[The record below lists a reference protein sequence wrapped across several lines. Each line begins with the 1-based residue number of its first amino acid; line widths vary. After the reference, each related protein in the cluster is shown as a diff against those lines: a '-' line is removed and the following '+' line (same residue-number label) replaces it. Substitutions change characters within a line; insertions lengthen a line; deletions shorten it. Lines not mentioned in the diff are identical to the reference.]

1 MQQIGFFYDQ
11 TRCMECF
18 TCCVACKDWHD
29 IPAGPAHW
37 KRIIAV
43 EEGKWPHLS
52 LAHLAINCFHCAE
65 PVCMSVCPAKAITKR
80 EEDGVMVVDRNK
92 CQEEAHCGI
101 MTRES
106 LALFAGGEIQAPCKL
121 ACPAH
126 LDVQGYIALIA
137 NGRYK
142 EALDLIREKMPLPS
156 VCGRVCKAPCE
167 AECQRQKLDEPVAIS
182 ALKRFVTDFAAY
194 DAPQPISRTKKEKVA
209 IVGSGPAGLSAAY
222 DLVRMGYG
230 VTVFEA
236 LPVAGGMLAVGVP
249 QYRLPKEALQRDI
262 DYIQGLGV
270 EIKLNTL
277 LGGGLSLDGLKQQGY
292 DAIFIATGAHKGQR
306 LTVPGADLDGVLVGT
321 SFLQDINLG
330 RKVKVGKRVVVVG
343 GGHVAVDCARSAWRQ
358 GAREVQMACLEC
370 REEMPA
376 TGLELEA
383 TAEEGII
390 IHPSVTVT
398 KVLGNQGK
406 AVGVECLSLSHM
418 EFDDEGRLHMDVTPG
433 TEHTLAADTVIWAIG
448 QAPDLGFL
456 DGTAIEVSKRGA
468 IVVDPDTFETN
479 IEGVFA
485 GGDVIGGQEASV
497 IHCIA
502 AGQQAAMYIDR
513 YLKGEVVK
521 DSRRARSVNA
531 LDIEVSIPAN
541 AKKAKRR
548 KMRQFPVVKRSG
560 SFHETA
566 LGFSKAQAIAEAQRC
581 LRCAGRLCR
590 EVCPYEAPQFGAEE
604 RAKMQMCDFCPD
616 KLAANEKPI
625 CVAACP
631 VRALDAA
638 PLEELK
644 QKYGEA
650 REARGFAYS
659 TIGPSVIFKPKLKG

>member
-11 TRCMECF
+11 TRCIECF
-18 TCCVACKDWHD
+18 ACCVACKDWHD

-37 KRIIAV
+37 KRIIAI

-126 LDVQGYIALIA
+126 LDVQGYVALIA

-167 AECQRQKLDEPVAIS
+167 TECQRQKLDEPVAIS
-182 ALKRFVTDFAAY
+182 ALKRFVTDFAPY
-194 DAPQPISRTKKEKVA
+194 EAPQPLPRTKAEKVA
-209 IVGSGPAGLSAAY
+209 IIGSGPAGLSAAY

-249 QYRLPKEALQRDI
+249 QYRLPKEVLQRDI
-262 DYIQGLGV
+262 DYIKGLGV
-270 EIKLNTL
+270 EIKLNTPV
-277 LGGGLSLDGLKQQGY
+277 GDGLSFGDLRQQGY
-292 DAIFIATGAHKGQR
+292 DAIFIATGAHKGQG
-306 LTVPGADLDGVLVGT
+306 LAVPGADLDGVLVGT
-321 SFLQDINLG
+321 SFLQDVNLG
-330 RKVKVGKRVVVVG
+330 KKVKVGERVLVVG
-343 GGHVAVDCARSAWRQ
+343 GGHVAVDCARSAWRL
-358 GAREVQMACLEC
+358 GAQEVQMACLEC

-376 TGLELEA
+376 TGPELEA
-383 TAEEGII
+383 TAAEGIVLR
-390 IHPSVTVT
+390 PSVTVT
-398 KVLGNQGK
+398 KVLSNRGK
-406 AVGVECLSLSHM
+406 VAGVECLNLSHM
-418 EFDDEGRLHMDVTPG
+418 GFDDEGQLHMDVIPG
-433 TEHTLAADTVIWAIG
+433 TEHTVAADTVIWAIG
-448 QAPDLGFL
+448 QAVDLGFL
-456 DGTAIEVSKRGA
+456 DGCGIRVSNRGS
-468 IVVDPDTFETN
+468 ILVDPDTFETN
-479 IEGVFA
+479 IEGIFA

-502 AGQQAAMYIDR
+502 AGQKAAVYIDR

-521 DSRRARSVNA
+521 DSQRARSVNA
-531 LDIEVSIPAN
+531 SDIEVSIPESV
-541 AKKAKRR
+541 KKAKRR
-548 KMRQFPVVKRSG
+548 KMRQLPVAKRLG
-560 SFHETA
+560 NFHETT
-566 LGFSKAQAIAEAQRC
+566 LGFSEAQAVAEAQRC
-581 LRCAGRLCR
+581 LRCAGRLCW

-616 KLAANEKPI
+616 RLAVNEKPI

-631 VRALDAA
+631 VRALDAG

-644 QKYGEA
+644 AKYAAQEEA
-650 REARGFAYS
+650 RHFKRSRIA
-659 TIGPSVIFKPKLKG
+659 PSVVFKPKLKG